1 MSNVKI
7 RVRYSSILNYLAQL
21 YRVIIALA
29 FSVVVAR
36 RLSVVEYGL
45 WVTIMSVYSSLW
57 MPSVI
62 WRWWGSRFFARGVRG
77 SAETALTLNLGYAPL
92 MCLLLA
98 VVGYAYGLRIGW
110 GFEYFLVI
118 AIMVPLD
125 AINFYLISMLTVT
138 KPEAVGYSVMV
149 YETARLTYA
158 FILVAVFKLTLIG
171 ALLAPILALASAL
184 AVYTIRTSTKE
195 GIPLRPSMNKEL
207 MIKWFKGAY
216 IPAISSLSRF
226 LLNLDKAVLTA
237 VTGFTQASAFLGV
250 AGIPR
255 SVLMRSAGAISAGL
269 YAKLLRVPSSKDVE
283 DVIRIALL
291 IGIGEVALLITLAKP
306 ITSLLNPVYA
316 RAPYLMILMSI
327 ESFLL
332 MVGDLFASVASGAER
347 ADLVEEKTSAL
358 TKTPLFKL
366 PTFFLI
372 RNLLALLAATGVVAY
387 YVFCHPQ
394 AMSPEGLALVY
405 ALTWVV
411 TAPPYVAYAYVWARR
426 KVSFK
431 FPLRE
436 LVSFTLAAG
445 ASSVVLM
452 LSRAYDIVVKH
463 FWSDAPPLILA
474 SLAALA
480 IYLGIALAL
489 SPWLRRFIKA
499 GLAYIGVIT
508 TTEGEGLGDLT
519 P

>member
-1 MSNVKI
+1 MTKSFIQLHIGIDDTDSLSGNCTTYVAAKI
-7 RVRYSSILNYLAQL
+7 IEH
-21 YRVIIALA
+21 IAN
-29 FSVVVAR
+29 FVNFTDYP
-36 RLSVVEYGL
+36 RLIRNNPNIP
-45 WVTIMSVYSSLW
+45 WKT
-57 MPSVI
+57 
-62 WRWWGSRFFARGVRG
+62 RGNGATCLR
-77 SAETALTLNLGYAPL
+77 LNL
-92 MCLLLA
+92 
-98 VVGYAYGLRIGW
+98 
-110 GFEYFLVI
+110 
-118 AIMVPLD
+118 
-125 AINFYLISMLTVT
+125 
-138 KPEAVGYSVMV
+138 
-149 YETARLTYA
+149 
-158 FILVAVFKLTLIG
+158 
-171 ALLAPILALASAL
+171 
-184 AVYTIRTSTKE
+184 
-195 GIPLRPSMNKEL
+195 
-207 MIKWFKGAY
+207 
-216 IPAISSLSRF
+216 
-226 LLNLDKAVLTA
+226 KAKDDC
-237 VTGFTQASAFLGV
+237 
-250 AGIPR
+250 R
-255 SVLMRSAGAISAGL
+255 
-269 YAKLLRVPSSKDVE
+269 DVE
-283 DVIRIALL
+283 DVVRIALL
-291 IGIGEVALLITLAKP
+291 IGIAEVTLLIVLAKP
-306 ITSLLNPVYA
+306 VMSLLNPAYA
-316 RAPYLMILMSI
+316 NAPYLLISMSI
-327 ESFLL
+327 ESFLV
-332 MVGDLFASVASGAER
+332 MIGNLFGSVASGAER

-436 LVSFTLAAG
+436 LISFTLAAG

-474 SLAALA
+474 SLTALA